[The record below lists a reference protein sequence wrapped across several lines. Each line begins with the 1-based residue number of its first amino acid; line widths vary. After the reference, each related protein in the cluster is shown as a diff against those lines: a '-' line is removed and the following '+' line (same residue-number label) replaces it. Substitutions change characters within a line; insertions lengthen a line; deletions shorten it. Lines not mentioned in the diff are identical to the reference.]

1 MMISSVRNPASAAEQ
16 TQSAAAQ
23 SPAVYQTPFG
33 DVLASEVTGIDL
45 DAWVTGGNSSVASAA
60 STPGKA
66 QAALRTTGTVKPT
79 YTASAGATGTDS
91 GSTTTGTTAASSS
104 ASTSSGTTSTTSGA
118 SGNDVPT
125 LESVFGTGDV
135 WLSDPTGSGDGASW
149 NYNPI
154 YFATQQTAETVAQ
167 ILGGTVVASDD
178 ITSAPGSPLQ
188 QSQPNEMV
196 QLSNGTQVNA
206 GLVADLYNHGYPQS
220 YIDRELSELE
230 QPGVSAS

>member
-1 MMISSVRNPASAAEQ
+1 MISSVRNPASAAEQ

-60 STPGKA
+60 STPGKD

-135 WLSDPTGSGDGASW
+135 LAERPHRFGGWRLLELQPDLLCHPTDGGNRGPNIGRHGGGVGRHHQRAGVAPAAEPAERDGTALQRHPGQRRIGGR
-149 NYNPI
+149 PI
-154 YFATQQTAETVAQ
+154 
-167 ILGGTVVASDD
+167 
-178 ITSAPGSPLQ
+178 
-188 QSQPNEMV
+188 
-196 QLSNGTQVNA
+196 
-206 GLVADLYNHGYPQS
+206 
-220 YIDRELSELE
+220 
-230 QPGVSAS
+230 

>member
-1 MMISSVRNPASAAEQ
+1 MISSLSNSTSAADQ

-23 SPAVYQTPFG
+23 SPAVYETPFG
-33 DVLASEVTGIDL
+33 DVLASKITGIDL
-45 DAWVTGGNSSVASAA
+45 DAWVSGGSSGVTSTASAA
-60 STPGKA
+60 ST
-66 QAALRTTGTVKPT
+66 T
-79 YTASAGATGTDS
+79 YTASAITPGKGKLGAPTD
-91 GSTTTGTTAASSS
+91 GTAAG
-104 ASTSSGTTSTTSGA
+104 TSSGSNSSAATSTASGA

-135 WLSDPTGSGDGASW
+135 WLSDPTGSGAGFSW

-154 YFATQQTAETVAQ
+154 YFATEQTAETVAKL
-167 ILGGTVVASDD
+167 LGGTVVASDD

-196 QLSNGTQVNA
+196 KLSNGAQVNA

-220 YIDRELSELE
+220 YIDQELSEIE
-230 QPGVSAS
+230 QQGVSAS

>member
-1 MMISSVRNPASAAEQ
+1 
-16 TQSAAAQ
+16 
-23 SPAVYQTPFG
+23 
-33 DVLASEVTGIDL
+33 
-45 DAWVTGGNSSVASAA
+45 
-60 STPGKA
+60 
-66 QAALRTTGTVKPT
+66 
-79 YTASAGATGTDS
+79 
-91 GSTTTGTTAASSS
+91 
-104 ASTSSGTTSTTSGA
+104 
-118 SGNDVPT
+118 
-125 LESVFGTGDV
+125 VFGTGDV

-188 QSQPNEMV
+188 QSQPND
-196 QLSNGTQVNA
+196 A